1 MATFTSEQQ
10 AAIDTYNRQKENAQ
24 SYGMRSQSMQKAALN
39 QLKESWVGLNAN
51 WFFSLNTTNT
61 TATTPTTTQT
71 TNNQTNYTPTQT
83 QTTQP
88 TQSTQYNEWYWDLWN
103 WNYWEDSDRRQQE
116 IVNNLNEAYASNPN
130 RFSDWSTFA
139 QNFNYDYSGRSD
151 KERETM
157 KNWYEQNVGSS
168 MDYNDVNNTD
178 YFLSQLM
185 WWGTLQGTWAAA
197 TAAQNRYRN
206 LQSLSAMSPDQIA
219 SAIASGSLNPV
230 WQDMIDLKNYS
241 PALYAQV
248 QSVLQ
253 WQTQVNDIN
262 AAWQGIYNWLTWTST
277 NSNYTKYDFT
287 TEYIQNASVIKQY
300 NESLYK
306 KIEWLWWDTAAYVS
320 IVASMLQNPLI
331 QANKDDIEDL
341 EGEVRKIQEQIYT
354 IWDSARAALWSEA
367 PEDLVS
373 AYISNQTKQLQNQ
386 LRTAQNSLLVAQW
399 KLDNQLSE
407 VETLIDAIN
416 YGLKTYWEDWTWTS
430 WNNYQYVSWSKYQE
444 AGYFD
449 KSTWQFY
456 SLWETPDTRDYQTD
470 DPARLQEI
478 RDNLD
483 AIADSADAYV
493 FRDRN
498 AFNNYF
504 KYSQRWAAQRA
515 ILDEF
520 WNANAERL
528 KPIADQK
535 YKEYQARQAAT
546 NKWSWWSGWGW
557 WSDNTALWKIKR
569 ALIDWSYQWNL
580 ETWPKKYWYKNTAE
594 ANQLAYQ
601 LWRICNDA
609 NEAGSL
615 ITALKRFENTSS
627 ESWTKYNVKR
637 MAEQVYLWYVET
649 NATKIRN
656 ALDWMSKTSEKKAY
670 LSSILSPMNLDTKD
684 MRKSLAEAVWAEY

>member
-416 YGLKTYWEDWTWTS
+416 NGIELQQYNDKMALAWTPTTSTSNTTIRYSGWWSWTS
-430 WNNYQYVSWSKYQE
+430 TSSAPADTYNYQ
-444 AGYFD
+444 
-449 KSTWQFY
+449 
-456 SLWETPDTRDYQTD
+456 D
-470 DPARLQEI
+470 DSEARLREI
-478 RDNLD
+478 ANNLNNLYQ
-483 AIADSADAYV
+483 SNPEL
-493 FRDRN
+493 FKDR
-498 AFNNYF
+498 ATFDNYF
-504 KYSQRWAAQRA
+504 KYNQRSPKQKAVLDTFFASKKWMMASTLWKARVWGVPTQQEEDNLINAIKRDLLANKVVSFDATSMKKNYWNYWVLSRWQDASHNAVQQIWWISTWNEVKSMMTHLDDALDKALLDWFWSNKTHQTELVNNLKKIWNWSSKTERQQMSDYLSQFW
-515 ILDEF
+515 LDEASWRKF
-520 WNANAERL
+520 LSDAWV
-528 KPIADQK
+528 
-535 YKEYQARQAAT
+535 KES
-546 NKWSWWSGWGW
+546 N
-557 WSDNTALWKIKR
+557 I
-569 ALIDWSYQWNL
+569 
-580 ETWPKKYWYKNTAE
+580 
-594 ANQLAYQ
+594 
-601 LWRICNDA
+601 
-609 NEAGSL
+609 
-615 ITALKRFENTSS
+615 
-627 ESWTKYNVKR
+627 
-637 MAEQVYLWYVET
+637 
-649 NATKIRN
+649 TKI
-656 ALDWMSKTSEKKAY
+656 
-670 LSSILSPMNLDTKD
+670 INL
-684 MRKSLAEAVWAEY
+684 